1 MTDTIESLRDQLL
14 KLKSLHDS
22 GALDAQAYDA
32 ARTVAERRLADLVTS
47 GPATPSAPAP
57 RAPRRL
63 VAALAA
69 GVLAVAAGGYWW
81 TGTPQAMLG
90 GTSEAAAAGGAGAP
104 HSVDRAQIA
113 AMVEKLAERLKER
126 PDDAEGLRMLGR
138 SYMVLGQPADAV
150 AAYRQS
156 LKIAPDNADALA
168 DYADALGV
176 RNGRDLSG
184 EPTKLIERAL
194 QVDPNHLKALM
205 LAGSAAYNR
214 QAFAEAARYWDRMV
228 AVGPADHP
236 MVREAAQVADEARQ
250 LAGQAPKGAAS
261 GAAGRTAPAAAASA
275 SVAGSVTLAAAL
287 KDKAAPG
294 DTVFVFARA
303 AEGPRMP
310 LAIVRAQVKDL
321 PLQFTLDDSQ
331 AMSPS
336 ARLSTAGRVVVGARI
351 SKSGNATPQPGDL
364 EGFSAPVAVGSGD
377 VRVTI
382 DRPLP

>member
-1 MTDTIESLRDQLL
+1 
-14 KLKSLHDS
+14 
-22 GALDAQAYDA
+22 
-32 ARTVAERRLADLVTS
+32 
-47 GPATPSAPAP
+47 
-57 RAPRRL
+57 
-63 VAALAA
+63 
-69 GVLAVAAGGYWW
+69 
-81 TGTPQAMLG
+81 MLG